1 MKPQAGQQ
9 WMDRWLL
16 LRPRERLVLIG
27 GGLILTAVLVIFLF
41 WLPLQERLLQQ
52 KQIVAERV
60 VTLQWMQQAAVEVEQ
75 WHASQAG
82 RIKTEQNGAG
92 SILSLVDQTAR
103 NQGLGDALKQVEPEG
118 TERVRLSFDKLSF
131 DKFMA
136 WLALLDQENDIHVQQ
151 LTIQGEGTPGYV
163 QARMVLGRDEQR

>member
-1 MKPQAGQQ
+1 MMSQIGRQ
-9 WMDRWLL
+9 WMDHWLL

-27 GGLILTAVLVIFLF
+27 GGLILTVVLVVFLF

-52 KQIVAERV
+52 KQIVAERAA
-60 VTLQWMQQAAVEVEQ
+60 TLQWMQQAGAEVEQ
-75 WHASQAG
+75 WNASQVG
-82 RIKTEQNGAG
+82 HLKIEQDGAD

-118 TERVRLSFDKLSF
+118 TERVRLSFDKVSF

-136 WLALLDQENDIHVQQ
+136 WLALLDQENNVHVYQ
-151 LTIQGEGTPGYV
+151 LTVQGEGTPGYV
-163 QARMVLGRDEQR
+163 QARIVLGRDGQR